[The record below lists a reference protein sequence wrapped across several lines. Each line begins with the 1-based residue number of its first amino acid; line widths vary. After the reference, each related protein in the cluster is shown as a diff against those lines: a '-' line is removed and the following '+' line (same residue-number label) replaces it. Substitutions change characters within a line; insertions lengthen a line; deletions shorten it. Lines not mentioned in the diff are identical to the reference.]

1 METILPSLYRPP
13 TNYRKKYKKYE
24 LIPIPFTDDEQ
35 SRLDEILKKN
45 RLENYTTHHLSP
57 NSLFN
62 YNKNYKTD

>member
-1 METILPSLYRPP
+1 MGTILPPLGKFRIKTHRRKHGKPETP
-13 TNYRKKYKKYE
+13 TEEDK
-24 LIPIPFTDDEQ
+24 